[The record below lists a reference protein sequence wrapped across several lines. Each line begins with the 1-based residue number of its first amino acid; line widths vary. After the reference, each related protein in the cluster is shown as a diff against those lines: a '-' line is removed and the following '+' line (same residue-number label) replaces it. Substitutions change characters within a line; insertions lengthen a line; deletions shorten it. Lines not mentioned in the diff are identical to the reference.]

1 MVQMTPG
8 QTIYSHGGPGGHM
21 PGQTMQHPP
30 GPGHI
35 NMNMY
40 APRNTQLYIQPQPHM
55 SQAPPMAAPQG
66 GPPPNHQQQPPQSQQ
81 QQQQPPQQP
90 PQQQQQQQPS
100 ISMYH
105 HQQPPRPV
113 VSNTV
118 SVSGPPPSTTPQ
130 PQASVYQHSAAPNV
144 NSQPPPPSSQP
155 SNTLTRRA
163 RNPIKIVD
171 PNTKKEVDVG
181 DKINSQTPTPAA
193 TPATEPSST
202 SSTPAPESSSE
213 AKAAAPSKP
222 SGEIKNDFAAR
233 VAALA
238 AEGASTKEGSP
249 SSVKEESPEIKEA
262 SPEVS
267 LAVETSETPSREETV
282 DDKSDNV
289 DGPAADVSMTNSSLS
304 VSTDMRRDD
313 SLYEPVSPTP
323 LPDSPS
329 DSDNKQVAETNNV
342 QTKPSPFEE
351 VINKKAAAGTTS
363 NETGNNKE
371 DDFELIKNK
380 KKKPS
385 AAAKKAA
392 LNSKGEKK
400 NDLLDVVTSFQ
411 DPKQEDTTP
420 VNEATEAL
428 ENLALNKPAEEA
440 PVEAPADEPS
450 SEPPKVNGVCD
461 NEKNEESE
469 LEDGEIVDD
478 EENQQI
484 KLKYE
489 YASDQWSPLNP
500 SGKKQYGREFLIC
513 LMRDPLSM
521 QKPTGLPEME
531 IVKEH
536 PNDIKK
542 QKNFDFFTPNF
553 VKSQSRPG
561 VNKRGSQGGDKRG
574 NRVDG
579 QKPRMVINLPS
590 ISQEVKLNKAENAWK
605 PSVKDNKK
613 DVDPKET
620 EIQELR
626 RKSLAIL
633 NKLTPQKFE
642 TLVLK
647 FQDLPIDSPEK
658 LSLCMELVFEK
669 AVDEPSFSVAYAQ
682 MCGELQKKKVTD
694 EKNVEVNFRKLLISR
709 CQQEFERDYMTDID
723 RDKYTADMEAATDP
737 DDKKRIQMEYEAMEM
752 KARKRSLGN
761 IRFIGEL
768 YKLGMLTARI
778 MHECVRKLLL
788 SNPSDEEALECLC
801 RLLTTVGKALEKET
815 KDKLAKGPVPGLND
829 MSKYFSEMNKL
840 VDQRKTSARVRFL
853 MQDVIDL
860 QRNDWKKRR
869 EDAGPKTIDQIHKE
883 AEKEQMEIKLASM
896 VPMGPPPPRRSDRQY
911 DRTDDRRR
919 SQKGGTPHGGH
930 QGGGGEEGWQ
940 SVPQKVPRFQNEKI
954 DPNRI
959 SRMQSSK
966 VDADSMSLGPPGG
979 RPGSFGSWGRG
990 SQSGKS
996 SRQEQQ
1002 PANQNRF
1009 SHLDQSEPAGHYEG
1023 RGSDGR
1029 YPRQN
1034 NDRYPGRNSR
1044 DISQDAGRASALQA
1058 AKESMNPRSQS
1069 VMGPHPTL
1077 SRENSG
1083 PGPAGRSYSM
1093 VHTSNNSYSE
1103 ASLLKGDDKATKE
1116 DVEKWT
1122 KPLLDEFLN
1131 TLYFEEALKEISDK
1145 FSKNTINMFF
1155 EQVFDEVI
1163 ERTSKDRY
1171 NTGKLL
1177 SQLLH
1182 KKMASEDQFLEGLK
1196 YILEFVEDLL
1206 VDIPKFWD
1214 FFAQILRDVLLEA
1227 AVNMSILKVSSEML
1241 SDGLANTT
1249 AAGKYVAS
1257 CLKEMRLSN
1266 SSDTDALW
1274 RDSGL
1279 KWTDFIK
1286 DQKILDQFIL
1296 DHKLEWTIEAANSE
1310 MSLERVTGNIESLL
1324 KKDSVHSDAV
1334 IDWING
1340 NCTDRITKSPA
1351 FIRSLTTV
1359 VVESCVNGIGG
1370 PQNQC
1375 NLDENKFK
1383 ERSKILKRYLDCDG
1397 TLEVQALL
1405 ALQYLMHRLEHPNKL
1420 LHNIFEKL
1428 YDDGVI
1434 SDESFINWEKN
1445 NNPKESEGKGVALK
1459 SCFQFMIYIKE
1470 AESEGEDEDL

>member
-1 MVQMTPG
+1 
-8 QTIYSHGGPGGHM
+8 
-21 PGQTMQHPP
+21 
-30 GPGHI
+30 
-35 NMNMY
+35 
-40 APRNTQLYIQPQPHM
+40 
-55 SQAPPMAAPQG
+55 
-66 GPPPNHQQQPPQSQQ
+66 
-81 QQQQPPQQP
+81 
-90 PQQQQQQQPS
+90 
-100 ISMYH
+100 
-105 HQQPPRPV
+105 
-113 VSNTV
+113 
-118 SVSGPPPSTTPQ
+118 
-130 PQASVYQHSAAPNV
+130 
-144 NSQPPPPSSQP
+144 
-155 SNTLTRRA
+155 
-163 RNPIKIVD
+163 
-171 PNTKKEVDVG
+171 
-181 DKINSQTPTPAA
+181 
-193 TPATEPSST
+193 
-202 SSTPAPESSSE
+202 
-213 AKAAAPSKP
+213 
-222 SGEIKNDFAAR
+222 
-233 VAALA
+233 
-238 AEGASTKEGSP
+238 
-249 SSVKEESPEIKEA
+249 
-262 SPEVS
+262 
-267 LAVETSETPSREETV
+267 
-282 DDKSDNV
+282 
-289 DGPAADVSMTNSSLS
+289 
-304 VSTDMRRDD
+304 
-313 SLYEPVSPTP
+313 
-323 LPDSPS
+323 
-329 DSDNKQVAETNNV
+329 
-342 QTKPSPFEE
+342 
-351 VINKKAAAGTTS
+351 
-363 NETGNNKE
+363 
-371 DDFELIKNK
+371 
-380 KKKPS
+380 
-385 AAAKKAA
+385 
-392 LNSKGEKK
+392 
-400 NDLLDVVTSFQ
+400 
-411 DPKQEDTTP
+411 
-420 VNEATEAL
+420 
-428 ENLALNKPAEEA
+428 
-440 PVEAPADEPS
+440 
-450 SEPPKVNGVCD
+450 
-461 NEKNEESE
+461 
-469 LEDGEIVDD
+469 
-478 EENQQI
+478 
-484 KLKYE
+484 
-489 YASDQWSPLNP
+489 
-500 SGKKQYGREFLIC
+500 
-513 LMRDPLSM
+513 
-521 QKPTGLPEME
+521 
-531 IVKEH
+531 
-536 PNDIKK
+536 
-542 QKNFDFFTPNF
+542 
-553 VKSQSRPG
+553 
-561 VNKRGSQGGDKRG
+561 
-574 NRVDG
+574 
-579 QKPRMVINLPS
+579 
-590 ISQEVKLNKAENAWK
+590 
-605 PSVKDNKK
+605 
-613 DVDPKET
+613 
-620 EIQELR
+620 
-626 RKSLAIL
+626 
-633 NKLTPQKFE
+633 
-642 TLVLK
+642 
-647 FQDLPIDSPEK
+647 
-658 LSLCMELVFEK
+658 
-669 AVDEPSFSVAYAQ
+669 
-682 MCGELQKKKVTD
+682 
-694 EKNVEVNFRKLLISR
+694 
-709 CQQEFERDYMTDID
+709 
-723 RDKYTADMEAATDP
+723 
-737 DDKKRIQMEYEAMEM
+737 
-752 KARKRSLGN
+752 
-761 IRFIGEL
+761 
-768 YKLGMLTARI
+768 
-778 MHECVRKLLL
+778 
-788 SNPSDEEALECLC
+788 
-801 RLLTTVGKALEKET
+801 
-815 KDKLAKGPVPGLND
+815 
-829 MSKYFSEMNKL
+829 
-840 VDQRKTSARVRFL
+840 
-853 MQDVIDL
+853 
-860 QRNDWKKRR
+860 
-869 EDAGPKTIDQIHKE
+869 
-883 AEKEQMEIKLASM
+883 MEIKLASM